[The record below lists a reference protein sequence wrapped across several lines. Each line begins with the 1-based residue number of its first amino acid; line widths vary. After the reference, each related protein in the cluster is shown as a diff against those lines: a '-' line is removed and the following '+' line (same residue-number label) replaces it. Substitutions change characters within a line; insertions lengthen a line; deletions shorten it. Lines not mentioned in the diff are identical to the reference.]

1 MQNTATAG
9 CLSELSPQSPL
20 AEVAKL
26 GRGVRAPLVRE
37 GLKKLRIPQT
47 TQ

>member
-9 CLSELSPQSPL
+9 CLSELNPQSPL

-26 GRGVRAPLVRE
+26 GRGVRVRRGRD